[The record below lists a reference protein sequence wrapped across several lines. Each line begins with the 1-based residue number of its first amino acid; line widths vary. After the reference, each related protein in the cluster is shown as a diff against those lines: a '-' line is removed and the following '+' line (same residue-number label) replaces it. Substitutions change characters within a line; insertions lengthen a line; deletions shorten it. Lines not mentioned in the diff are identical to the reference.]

1 MLFVFAI
8 TARGLEP
15 VAAEEMAA
23 AGLRVEETGY
33 RRVRAA
39 CQGPM
44 APLLDLRTVDD
55 LFLEVETWLG
65 VDRPR
70 SALDVVREMSSRL
83 NLYVTAAVCGDLR
96 PVRQPPV
103 FSVTASFVGRRNY
116 TADEIKLA
124 CAEGVKA
131 AHYGWTYTPDDREA
145 DLNLRLFIEHET
157 AYVGVRLAAEP
168 LQNRSYKEAHIP
180 GSLKPPVA
188 AALGWLAGVQEEGEH
203 AQLVDPCCGAGT
215 ILIEAALGG
224 ALAVGGDIDPQAVT
238 ATRVNAARA
247 HRIVEGPKE
256 SDTQADTASWRS
268 GGGRTQP
275 EGHAQRAVR
284 AQGTLRAQESSRA
297 DASTQAQTRQDGP
310 FSLALQ
316 RWDARRLPLVSKSV
330 PMLATNPPWGRK
342 VAVEAVMARL
352 YARLGAE
359 VARVLAPGGR
369 AVVLTH
375 APMLVRLWPLRVVR
389 RMEISVYGQTP
400 VVMVLQ

>member
-15 VAAEEMAA
+15 VAVEEMEA

-39 CQGPM
+39 CQGPL

-70 SALDVVREMSSRL
+70 SALDTIRLMSSRL
-83 NLYVTAAVCGDLR
+83 NLYIAAAVCGDLR
-96 PVRQPPV
+96 PIRRPPV

-124 CAEGVKA
+124 CAEGVKQ

-145 DLNLRLFIEHET
+145 DLNVRLFIERET

-168 LQNRSYKEAHIP
+168 LQNRPYKEAHIP

-188 AALGWLAGVQEEGEH
+188 AALGWLAGVRGD
-203 AQLVDPCCGAGT
+203 AYGTRLVDPCCGAGT
-215 ILIEAALGG
+215 ILIEAARGG
-224 ALAVGGDIDPQAVT
+224 ARAVGGDIDPNAVT
-238 ATRVNAARA
+238 ATRVNATRARRRSVA
-247 HRIVEGPKE
+247 QEEAGPPQK
-256 SDTQADTASWRS
+256 AGSWR
-268 GGGRTQP
+268 RTGASPVTEEARNP
-275 EGHAQRAVR
+275 EP
-284 AQGTLRAQESSRA
+284 L
-297 DASTQAQTRQDGP
+297 P
-310 FSLALQ
+310 FRIALQ
-316 RWDARRLPLVSKSV
+316 RWDARRLPLATGAV

-342 VAVEAVMARL
+342 VGVEVAMARL

-359 VARVLAPGGR
+359 VARVLATGGR

-375 APMLVRLWPLRVVR
+375 APLLVRAWPLRVVR

-400 VVMVLQ
+400 VLMVLER

>member
-1 MLFVFAI
+1 MLCVFAI

-44 APLLDLRTVDD
+44 AALLDLRTVDD
-55 LFLEVETWLG
+55 LFVEVETWLG

-83 NLYVTAAVCGDLR
+83 NLYIALAVCGDLR
-96 PVRQPPV
+96 SVRQPPV
-103 FSVTASFVGRRNY
+103 FSVSASFVGRRNY

-145 DLNLRLFIEHET
+145 DLNVRLFIEHET
-157 AYVGVRLAAEP
+157 AYVGVRLAADP

-188 AALGWLAGVQEEGEH
+188 AALGWLAGVRG
-203 AQLVDPCCGAGT
+203 AGVGGALVDPCCGAGT
-215 ILIEAALGG
+215 ILIEAARGG
-224 ALAVGGDIDPQAVT
+224 VTALGGDINPEAVA
-238 ATRVNAARA
+238 ATRINAAYARMDA
-247 HRIVEGPKE
+247 GAPEDAGA
-256 SDTQADTASWRS
+256 QARRGAW
-268 GGGRTQP
+268 
-275 EGHAQRAVR
+275 RAVGVPAQGR
-284 AQGTLRAQESSRA
+284 AQVAAPRWRA
-297 DASTQAQTRQDGP
+297 DPAFALG
-310 FSLALQ
+310 LQ
-316 RWDARRLPLVSKSV
+316 RWDARRLPLASGSV

-342 VAVEAVMARL
+342 VGIEAMMSRF

-375 APMLVRLWPLRVVR
+375 APRLVRLWPLRVVR

-400 VVMVLQ
+400 VVMVLE

>member
-44 APLLDLRTVDD
+44 RPLLKLRTLDD

-65 VDRPR
+65 IDRPR
-70 SALDVVREMSSRL
+70 SALDAVRTMSGRL
-83 NLYVTAAVCGDLR
+83 NLYIAAAVCRDLR

-124 CAEGVKA
+124 CAEGIKR

-145 DLNLRLFIEHET
+145 DLNVRLFIEQET
-157 AYVGVRLAAEP
+157 AYVGVRVAAEP
-168 LQNRSYKEAHIP
+168 LQNRPYKEAHIP

-188 AALGWLAGVQEEGEH
+188 AALGWVAGLQGEPGGMT
-203 AQLVDPCCGAGT
+203 LVDPCCGAGT
-215 ILIEAALGG
+215 IVIEAARGG
-224 ALAVGGDIDPQAVT
+224 AMAIGGDIDPEAVV
-238 ATRVNAARA
+238 ATRVNVGYAKASIRA
-247 HRIVEGPKE
+247 DD
-256 SDTQADTASWRS
+256 DTS
-268 GGGRTQP
+268 GGEEDRDRDLPAAT
-275 EGHAQRAVR
+275 
-284 AQGTLRAQESSRA
+284 GT
-297 DASTQAQTRQDGP
+297 QTRAGGWRTTHVLGRGGVREPDLESRDGRP
-310 FSLALQ
+310 VFRVALQ
-316 RWDARRLPLVSKSV
+316 QWDARRLPLATGSV
-330 PMLATNPPWGRK
+330 PMVATNPPWGRK
-342 VAVEAVMARL
+342 VAVEAMMARF
-352 YARLGAE
+352 YARLGRE
-359 VARVLAPGGR
+359 VARVLSPGGR

-375 APMLVRLWPLRVVR
+375 APRLVRQWPLRVVR
-389 RMEISVYGQTP
+389 RFEISVYGQTP
-400 VVMVLQ
+400 VVMVLER